1 VPSYVGPAPA
11 LPQSPKLLDVG
22 LEMLQGRALLKHS
35 HEPPAPT
42 TALSQQRGWGF
53 LSDEA

>member
-1 VPSYVGPAPA
+1 MGPAPA

-22 LEMLQGRALLKHS
+22 LEMLQGRALLKHN